1 LSRQEGIYQA
11 PLLSKTKQ
19 MKKLFT
25 TIFLSVMLYALPST
39 AHNKGI
45 TIKVSHQALKSY
57 TGKYQ
62 MLVKG
67 KAVFIE
73 IKEKGDQLTLTSL
86 WDNQS
91 NKIKQLSGDNFIME
105 GHDWSVKFLRDAK
118 GTVNE
123 VVVMG
128 TDHWKKV
135 SQ

>member
-1 LSRQEGIYQA
+1 
-11 PLLSKTKQ
+11 

-25 TIFLSVMLYALPST
+25 IISLSVLLHTLPSS
-39 AHNKGI
+39 AHNKGV
-45 TIKVSHQALKSY
+45 TVKTTQQALKSY

-67 KAVFIE
+67 KEVFIQ
-73 IKEKGDQLTLTSL
+73 IKANGDQLTLTSL

-105 GHDWSVKFLRDAK
+105 GHDWSVKFIRDAK
-118 GTVNE
+118 GAVSE

-128 TDHWKKV
+128 TDHWKKLA
-135 SQ
+135 Q